1 MPEGVEGLVV
11 EAGALRPHAPALVRQ
26 DDRALAAPGAEGA
39 LHRGLVGGQDRD
51 APDPEVGVPRVRHLG
66 AGRGHLLAAA
76 VGPGEEEEEGIDAT
90 GATPRLHLHHHLH
103 PHHRDLHVDLIIIQF
118 STKLLRGADC
128 YRYKID
134 LFSAKLDTILNE
146 LHNVTPCV
154 FGFF

>member
-11 EAGALRPHAPALVRQ
+11 AAAGALRPHAPALVRR

-39 LHRGLVGGQDRD
+39 LHRGLVGGGQDRD

-76 VGPGEEEEEGIDAT
+76 AVEPGEEEGIDAT

-103 PHHRDLHVDLIIIQF
+103 PHHRDLHVDLIIVQF
-118 STKLLRGADC
+118 SLTILRGAD
-128 YRYKID
+128 
-134 LFSAKLDTILNE
+134 F
-146 LHNVTPCV
+146 
-154 FGFF
+154 